1 MADKKIDDISSVD
14 KNLEV
19 KTELEVKDVVF
30 YDSKKAPF
38 DLYGLCKTELDVFKR
53 MPSKVGEGVSNGVN
67 SLNYHTAG
75 GRVRFTTN
83 SDYVAI
89 KCIMPRVTNF
99 SHMPRTGSSGFDL
112 YEVDDGCY
120 TYLKTFVPPKDMTDG
135 YESLAWLSG
144 GKKERC
150 LEINFPLYNR
160 VDELYIGVRE
170 GSYV

>member
-83 SDYVAI
+83 SDSVAI
-89 KCIMPRVTNF
+89 
-99 SHMPRTGSSGFDL
+99 
-112 YEVDDGCY
+112 
-120 TYLKTFVPPKDMTDG
+120 
-135 YESLAWLSG
+135 
-144 GKKERC
+144 
-150 LEINFPLYNR
+150 
-160 VDELYIGVRE
+160 
-170 GSYV
+170 